1 MDWPIIAD
9 FSNPDHYNEKY
20 IPLFHSKKRYNFLM
34 GGWGSGK
41 SVAVAENEIIKTYTP
56 DNGLLGVRKVKDT
69 IKDSMYAEMVWVI
82 ERWWLQ
88 AHFEIK
94 VSPLY
99 IRNKLTGTDAIF
111 RGMDDPEKV
120 KSVHGRKRIW
130 IEEASEFTKEDFN
143 QLDLRLRGEWMLQ
156 ITASWNP
163 IDEDH
168 FLLTDFWSKWTTE
181 EQLCIHSTY
190 LDNRF
195 VWDEYRKVMERLKEQ
210 DYRMYEIYA
219 LGKPWRR
226 VEWQV
231 YENWEEID
239 SVPDE
244 AKFVGR
250 GLDFWFSNDPTGI
263 IGVYEWNGGLIL
275 DEELYRTHMTNP
287 DIVAFLKS
295 IWANTSDDIIADSSE
310 PKSIEE
316 ISRAWFNIYPVAKW
330 PDSVR
335 FGIWVVKTM
344 KIYFTKRSS
353 NLRKEYMNY
362 VWKKDRNGKV
372 LNDPIDLWNHL
383 MDALRYFI
391 MTKYGMPDDEPQV
404 YFL

>member
-9 FSNPDHYNEKY
+9 FSNPEHYNEVY
-20 IPLFHSKKRYNFLM
+20 IPLFHSRMRYNFLM
-34 GGWGSGK
+34 WWWGSGK
-41 SVAVAENEIIKTYTP
+41 SVGIAQNEIIKTYTP

-69 IKDSMYAEMVWVI
+69 IKESMYAELVWVI
-82 ERWWLQ
+82 ERWKIQ

-99 IRNKLTGTDAIF
+99 IRNKITWTDIIF

-143 QLDLRLRGEWMLQ
+143 QLDLRLRWDGELQ

-168 FLLTDFWSKWTTE
+168 FLITDFWNKWTTD

-190 LDNRF
+190 LKNKF
-195 VWDEYRKVMERLKEQ
+195 VWSEYSKVMERLKEQ
-210 DYRMYEIYA
+210 DPRMYEIYA
-219 LGKPWRR
+219 LGKPGRR
-226 VEWQV
+226 VEGQV
-231 YENWEEID
+231 FENWEEID
-239 SVPDE
+239 SIPEE

-250 GLDFWFSNDPTGI
+250 WLDWWFTNDPTAI
-263 IGVYEWNGGLIL
+263 IDVYEWNGWLIL
-275 DEELYRTHMTNP
+275 DEQLYRTNMTNP
-287 DIVAFLKS
+287 EIVAVLKS
-295 IWANTSDDIIADSSE
+295 IGANPYDDIIGDSSE

-316 ISRAWFNIYPVAKW
+316 VSRAWFNIQWAKKW
-330 PDSVR
+330 PDSVM
-335 FGIWVVKTM
+335 FWIQVMKQF
-344 KIYFTKRSS
+344 KIYITKRST
-353 NLRKEYMNY
+353 NLKKEFQNY

-372 LNDPIDLWNHL
+372 LNAPIDLFNHGI
-383 MDALRYFI
+383 DAVRYFV
-391 MTKYGMPDDEPQV
+391 TYKYGSIEAEPSI